1 MSIEQLPVTETPPS
15 DLLETDDG
23 RIRMVCIR
31 PPGPFKAFDERL
43 TQVASRFA
51 RFVRVTIIRSW
62 DFAAQHDWVGFVSR
76 SVPTVFLVRGGRIIA
91 KSVGDLPNAELREL
105 IYGVAH

>member
-1 MSIEQLPVTETPPS
+1 MSSNPRITTDTVPA
-15 DLLETDDG
+15 DLLETNDG

-31 PPGPFKAFDERL
+31 PPGPFKDFDERL
-43 TQVASRFA
+43 TSFATRFA
-51 RFVRVTIIRSW
+51 RLVRVTIVRSW

-76 SVPTVFLVRGGRIIA
+76 SVPTVLLVRAGQIIG

-105 IYGVAH
+105 LHAAHA